1 MTVVIKEIRYVVCES
16 CVEAVVE
23 DGFCTDP
30 GLDDEDCEI
39 DAAEFARAFGADLP
53 DHLCDDTEGDLPQS
67 DTCICGCR
75 AEGGLDNGTD

>member
-39 DAAEFARAFGADLP
+39 DAAEFARVFWWGPARP
-53 DHLCDDTEGDLPQS
+53 PV
-67 DTCICGCR
+67 R
-75 AEGGLDNGTD
+75 RYRR